1 MATTTDRL
9 INVSAVYWRQ
19 VIGAG
24 LWVGLVLFGGRAL
37 AASAEPLELDAL
49 TSTELRDRI
58 AGGTTTVLLPI
69 GGTEQSGP
77 HLALGKHNQRV
88 RALSLQIAQR
98 LGRTLVAPVM
108 AYVPEGSIEPPAAH
122 MRFAGTI
129 SVPESAF
136 EAVLTSAARSLCRH
150 GFRDVVLLGDHG
162 GYQRNLAQVA
172 ARMEKD
178 RARSPWPS
186 CRVHVPAEYYRST
199 QGPYVDALKA
209 RGFSAEEIGMHAGLA
224 DTSLTLALD
233 PSLVRADRLNRGAG
247 ASVDG
252 VDGDPRRASADLG
265 QVGVKLIVDTTVAA
279 LQKHLTTGGQQPRDA
294 RHVQPPK
301 R

>member
-1 MATTTDRL
+1 M
-9 INVSAVYWRQ
+9 SWRQ
-19 VIGAG
+19 DIGAG
-24 LWVGLVLFGGRAL
+24 LWVGLVLLCG
-37 AASAEPLELDAL
+37 AAQAAADPLELDAL
-49 TSTELRDRI
+49 TSAELRDRI
-58 AGGTTTVLLPI
+58 AAGTTTVLLPI

-77 HLALGKHNQRV
+77 HLALGKHNQRA

-129 SVPESAF
+129 SVPEAAF
-136 EAVLTSAARSLCRH
+136 EAVLASAARSLCHH

-162 GYQRNLAQVA
+162 GYQRNLEQVA
-172 ARMEKD
+172 ARME
-178 RARSPWPS
+178 RERPRSQWPS
-186 CRVHVPAEYYRST
+186 CHVHVPVEYYRTT
-199 QGPYVDALKA
+199 QSAYVDALKA
-209 RGFSAEEIGMHAGLA
+209 RGFGAEEIGMHAGLA

-233 PSLVRADRLNRGAG
+233 PSLVRTDRLNRGAG

-265 QVGVKLIVDTTVAA
+265 QIGVKLIVDTTVAA
-279 LQKHLTTGGQQPRDA
+279 LQKRLTTGGEQARDS

>member
-1 MATTTDRL
+1 MR
-9 INVSAVYWRQ
+9 WRPI
-19 VIGAG
+19 IGAG
-24 LWVGLVLFGGRAL
+24 LWVGLVLFGGPAP
-37 AASAEPLELDAL
+37 AAAPEQLELDAL
-49 TSTELRDRI
+49 TSTELRERI
-58 AGGTTTVLLPI
+58 AAGTTTVLLPI

-77 HLALGKHNQRV
+77 HLALGKHNQRA

-108 AYVPEGSIEPPAAH
+108 AYVPEGSIDPPAAH
-122 MRFAGTI
+122 MRYAGTI
-129 SVPESAF
+129 SVPEPAF
-136 EAVLTSAARSLCRH
+136 EAVLASAARSLCH
-150 GFRDVVLLGDHG
+150 AGFRDVVLLGDHG
-162 GYQRNLAQVA
+162 GYQRNLEQVA
-172 ARMEKD
+172 ARME
-178 RARSPWPS
+178 RERPRSPWPS
-186 CRVHVPAEYYRST
+186 CRVHVPVEYYRTT
-199 QGPYVDALKA
+199 QAAYVDALKA

-233 PSLVRADRLNRGAG
+233 PGLVRSDRLNRGAG

-265 QVGVKLIVDTTVAA
+265 QIGVKLIVDTTVAA
-279 LQKHLTTGGQQPRDA
+279 LHKRLTTGGEQPRDS